1 MTAFIKI
8 DQTRKRGHK
17 SGGFGIE
24 ILWPGLVQN
33 KGDSGIGAIGRIDHA
48 TVSPGTVIP
57 MHPHK
62 DDEILTYLRTGLV
75 RHLDTE
81 GNSEEISA
89 TRLMLMGAGHTF
101 QHEEQVLAQGG
112 ILEGLQIFMRPQY
125 PDLEPRVQFHDFDTA
140 FSINRWRPVAGPEAA
155 PLTVRSAVWIQD
167 TRLEADT
174 TLALPN
180 GPAEDITRLIY
191 VFAGR
196 IRIGDFTLSSGES
209 LLVGSEQLSLK
220 AEQQSD
226 IVLFTT
232 DTTAPIFKG
241 GMFSGNILART

>member
-1 MTAFIKI
+1 MAEFIKI

-17 SGGFGIE
+17 VGGFGIE

-48 TVSPGTVIP
+48 AVSPGTIIP

-62 DDEILTYLRTGLV
+62 DDEILTYLRSGLV

-81 GNSEEISA
+81 GHSEEISA

-112 ILEGLQIFMRPQY
+112 VLEGLQIFMRPQS
-125 PDLEPRVQFHDFDTA
+125 PDLEPRVQFHDFGTA
-140 FSINRWRPVAGPEAA
+140 LSINEWRTLAGPEAA
-155 PLTVRSAVWIQD
+155 PLKVRSRVWVQD
-167 TRLEADT
+167 ARLEAQT
-174 TLALPN
+174 ALALPEV
-180 GPAEDITRLIY
+180 PAGEITRLIY

-196 IRIGDFTLSSGES
+196 LNIGDFTLNAGES
-209 LLVGSEQLSLK
+209 LLVGAEQLSLK
-220 AEQQSD
+220 AAEQSD
-226 IVLFTT
+226 VVLFTT
-232 DTTAPIFKG
+232 DMAAPVFKG
-241 GMFSGNILART
+241 GMFSGNILAHS